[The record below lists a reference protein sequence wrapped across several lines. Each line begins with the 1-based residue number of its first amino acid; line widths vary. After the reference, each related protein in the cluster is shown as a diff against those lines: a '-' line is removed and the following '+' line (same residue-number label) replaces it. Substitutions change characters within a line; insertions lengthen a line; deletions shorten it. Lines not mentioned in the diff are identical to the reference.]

1 MEKTPTGTDRIR
13 SFLVL
18 AATVGVIAFNWL
30 AATGRLGTDTA
41 AISAKYPTLLTPAGY
56 AFSIWS
62 LIYLGMIVFSIYQLL
77 PANLAR
83 FRAVRS
89 LYIFSCA
96 LNCAWLYFWHLD
108 QIVVCFVVILAFAAT
123 LLLIS
128 YQLKDPESLVDRWT
142 AKEPFGLYFGWVTA
156 AMLVN
161 FSVMLKALHVEFSDG
176 VETSFAV
183 AMILLAAVFA
193 ILVRYKLRTYTYPL
207 AVAWALTAIAVKQSG
222 HTLVV
227 TAAAVGVIACLI
239 ASISFVL
246 NLHSSDNPRTNYES
260 R

>member
-1 MEKTPTGTDRIR
+1 MR

-18 AATVGVIAFNWL
+18 AATIGVIAFNWL

-41 AISAKYPTLLTPAGY
+41 EISAKYPTLVTPAGY

-62 LIYLGMIVFSIYQLL
+62 LIYVGLLAFSIYQLL

-89 LYIFSCA
+89 FYIFSCA
-96 LNCAWLYFWHLD
+96 LNCAWLYFWHRD
-108 QIVVCFVVILAFAAT
+108 QIIICFVIILALAAT

-128 YQLKDPESLVDRWT
+128 RQLKDPESLRDTWF

-156 AMLVN
+156 AALVN
-161 FSVMLKALHVEFSDG
+161 FAIMLKFLKVELSPTTG
-176 VETSFAV
+176 TIMAV
-183 AMILLAAVFA
+183 SLIILVAVIA
-193 ILVRYKLRTYTYPL
+193 VLVRYKLTTSLYPL

-222 HTLVV
+222 QTLIV
-227 TAAAVGVIACLI
+227 TAAAFGVIACFI
-239 ASISFVL
+239 ASMSFVM
-246 NLHSSDNPRTNYES
+246 NLRSSDNP
-260 R
+260 

>member
-1 MEKTPTGTDRIR
+1 MR
-13 SFLVL
+13 SFLLL
-18 AATVGVIAFNWL
+18 AATIGVIAFNWL
-30 AATGRLGTDTA
+30 AATGRLGSDTA
-41 AISAKYPTLLTPAGY
+41 EISAKYPTLMTPAGY

-62 LIYLGMIVFSIYQLL
+62 LIYLGLLVFSIYQLL

-89 LYIFSCA
+89 FYIFSCA
-96 LNCAWLYFWHLD
+96 LNCAWLYFWHRD
-108 QIVVCFVVILAFAAT
+108 QIVICFVIIAALAAT
-123 LLLIS
+123 LLLIA
-128 YQLKDPESLVDRWT
+128 YQLKDPESLRDHWA

-156 AMLVN
+156 AMFVN
-161 FSVMLKALHVEFSDG
+161 FAVMLKALQIEFSEG
-176 VETSFAV
+176 AQTFFAV
-183 AMILLAAVFA
+183 TLILLAAVFA
-193 ILVRYKLRTYTYPL
+193 ILVRFKFRTYLYSL

-239 ASISFVL
+239 ASISFVM
-246 NLHSSDNPRTNYES
+246 NLRSSDNPSPKYES